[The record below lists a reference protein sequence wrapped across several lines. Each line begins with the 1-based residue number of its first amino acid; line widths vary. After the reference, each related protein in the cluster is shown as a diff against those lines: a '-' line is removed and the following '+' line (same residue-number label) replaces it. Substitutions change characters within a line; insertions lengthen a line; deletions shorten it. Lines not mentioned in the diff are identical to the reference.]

1 MIAFFVLFLL
11 VDQWIDRSLTLS
23 ALIQVAFDPR
33 LVFVCLIFVPWNKL
47 ERFAQRTGQLRLAQ
61 SLALIMIGILAIA
74 NIVILTSSG
83 LVFFEYRNAE
93 SQLNQDKT
101 RHHDLGEKYSYVLAV
116 EDFEFEIY
124 ERQVLVSLFDWV
136 KERVPSEEPWILITL
151 NPTTID
157 FEVYYYGNA
166 TSFYLTG
173 VEPYAVYLEN
183 DGWPILISTE
193 VYLDYQLSSSL
204 EQQAVVSFPSSWF
217 NISKQPDLVIWLDE
231 IDASP
236 VNFNPNR
243 TLLRAPLRWRV
254 MEVQD
259 NGNGMLDVSV
269 SSSCLIV
276 NEETSKMLEK
286 EADEISQL
294 MTLDRRIPRDEET
307 LEDKTPLLLI
317 GSLLVFMAVPGTAY
331 YSWRTMRAIRDWK
344 DIQQLYWGRLQKK
357 LESLREGLVLRGNR
371 VNGYP
376 WEELEHFVDW
386 NKPVAIKIADTEYK
400 QLLRVIYQ
408 VAPLETTFIVQE
420 GDLKDKFIKETGQ
433 FAIDFSQPLEM
444 ENEKQLTTFSKDE
457 MGVEEIRDT

>member
-1 MIAFFVLFLL
+1 
-11 VDQWIDRSLTLS
+11 
-23 ALIQVAFDPR
+23 
-33 LVFVCLIFVPWNKL
+33 VCLILVPWDKL

-61 SLALIMIGILAIA
+61 SIALIMIGILAIA
-74 NIVILTSSG
+74 NIVILVSSG
-83 LVFFEYRNAE
+83 LVFLEYRNAE

-101 RHHDLGEKYSYVLAV
+101 QHDDLGEKYSYVLTMD
-116 EDFEFEIY
+116 DFEFEIY

-151 NPTTID
+151 NPTTTD
-157 FEVYYYGNA
+157 FEVHQLGNS
-166 TSFYLTG
+166 TTFYLTM
-173 VEPYAVYLEN
+173 VEPNEEYLEN

-193 VYLDYQLSSSL
+193 IYLDYQLSSLL
-204 EQQAVVSFPSSWF
+204 EEFAIVPFPSSWF
-217 NISKQPDLVIWLDE
+217 NISEQPDLVIWLDE
-231 IDASP
+231 IDARP

-243 TLLRAPLRWRV
+243 TLLRSPLTWRV

-276 NEETSKMLEK
+276 NEETIKMLEK

-294 MTLDRRIPRDEET
+294 MILDESIPRDEDT
-307 LEDKTPLLLI
+307 LEDKSPLLLI

-331 YSWRTMRAIRDWK
+331 YSWRTMKTIRDWK
-344 DIQQLYWGRLQKK
+344 HIQQQYWGALQEK
-357 LESLREGLVLRGNR
+357 LESLQEGLVLRRNR

-376 WEELEHFVDW
+376 WADLEHFVDW
-386 NKPVAIKIADTEYK
+386 NKPVTIKIANTKYK

-408 VAPLETTFIVQE
+408 VAPLETTFIVQD
-420 GDLKDKFIKETGQ
+420 GDLKDRFIKETGQ

-444 ENEKQLTTFSKDE
+444 ENENQLTTLE
-457 MGVEEIRDT
+457 